1 MFNVHNLSDLM
12 EHEDNLKFEKRFS
25 EWDRIDTELKKAD
38 INFNEEEVNQAVLKS
53 IMNKD
58 IF

>member
-1 MFNVHNLSDLM
+1 MFNVNNLSDLM

-25 EWDRIDTELKKAD
+25 EWDRIDTELEKAE
-38 INFNEEEVNQAVLKS
+38 INFNEEEMNQAVLKS